1 VAVSAEDRTSTV
13 WLEGQLGNL
22 LTALGTLPL
31 TLDHLALAKLRL
43 VVHLSPVP
51 IVFVDFIQPRKTRLK

>member
-1 VAVSAEDRTSTV
+1 MAVSAEDGTITV
-13 WLEGQLGNL
+13 RLEWELGNL

-31 TLDHLALAKLRL
+31 TLDHLALAKLGL

-51 IVFVDFIQPRKTRLK
+51 IVFVDLIQSRKTRLK